1 MAREQL
7 TITLKVRVSWW
18 LRVYLAGVR
27 FFSVLTGQRPSLRKV
42 LHWTWRAVR
51 LMAS

>member
-27 FFSVLTGQRPSLRKV
+27 FVSVLTGQRPNLRKV
-42 LHWTWRAVR
+42 AYWTWRAVR
-51 LMAS
+51 LIAS